1 MSRSFKLTHSD
12 CASIINER
20 ARGDSIE
27 KLMKDY
33 GVSRATVYRVL
44 SGEYSNR
51 MGMPVPR
58 PSKHLFKMQVVK
70 GLNKTMADVLKSPE
84 VDLDIPLDT
93 MDPTTRAAMEL
104 VVARGKFNKSLHT

>member
-1 MSRSFKLTHSD
+1 MSRTFKLTHSD

-58 PSKHLFKMQVVK
+58 PSKHLFKKQVVK
-70 GLNKTMADVLKSPE
+70 SLNKTMADVLKSPE

-104 VVARGKFNKSLHT
+104 VVARGRFNKSLHT